1 MKISRP
7 MINNFRSHSKGLLL
21 CQVSQGFHFNGRFCK
36 DLHKEEDRH
45 QTMNIPKKIHFY
57 ITYIEL
63 AKLAMEFSIFQFFQ
77 INHLSWVNLRCAK
90 LVISRVHVYLTR

>member
-21 CQVSQGFHFNGRFCK
+21 CQVSRGFHFNRRFCE
-36 DLHKEEDRH
+36 DLYKEEDRH
-45 QTMNIPKKIHFY
+45 QTMNISKKKNFY

-63 AKLAMEFSIFQFFQ
+63 EKLAMGQLKVCKVGYL
-77 INHLSWVNLRCAK
+77 LSSCLFDKVTSYPCLDQ
-90 LVISRVHVYLTR
+90 